1 VSSPS
6 ETSHFRKR
14 PRKCSCSCAQ
24 CECDRRMVLKKS
36 RSSSSWTPM
45 EQDDQPL
52 LVQIEEENTGCNCG
66 CGQCVI
72 EEYVDLSSEE
82 SKGIFS
88 ANTEG
93 AYQLGKDKIALYLS
107 IEGMTCG
114 GCVGMVTTALTSV
127 AGNLL
132 SIHFPFHNSYI
143 RCRIRQSLIK

>member
-1 VSSPS
+1 MSSPS

-52 LVQIEEENTGCNCG
+52 LQIEENTSCNCG

-72 EEYVDLSSEE
+72 EDYIDLSSEE

-88 ANTEG
+88 VNTEG